1 MGRFW
6 RCPIM
11 DAGLSRCRGTGTIVR
26 KSIGKELAERR
37 IIRAYLALYLVP
49 PGDDGDRTV
58 SLARFGAYE
67 VRLVEVTPDLSAEI
81 PLLWL
86 EL

>member
-1 MGRFW
+1 
-6 RCPIM
+6 M

-49 PGDDGDRTV
+49 TGDDGDRTV